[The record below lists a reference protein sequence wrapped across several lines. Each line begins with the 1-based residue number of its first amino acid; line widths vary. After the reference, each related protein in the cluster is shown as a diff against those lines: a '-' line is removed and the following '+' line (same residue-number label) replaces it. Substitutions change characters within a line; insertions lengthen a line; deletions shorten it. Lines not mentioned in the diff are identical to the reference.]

1 MFRHARIF
9 TMLAVVMLALVFSAG
24 SAGRVSAQS
33 QGCDITG
40 TRNGTATPTYGTT
53 GSTLIF
59 RGTGFAQGEDVSF
72 WFTTPQQEVFGT
84 ANPVSGG
91 VAPDGSVALRL
102 TIPREF
108 VDFAPGKWAITFQG
122 ATSNNVAVIY
132 FCVLTPEQATQVA
145 QPATA
150 TAVPPT
156 AVPPTAVPPTAVP
169 PTTVPTTA
177 VPATATTVAT
187 TAPAVSPTT
196 DAAMSPTAAAVSPT
210 AVATDAGA
218 AATATTAPALPTDTV
233 MPMESPTSAAI
244 PTEVLPVATPDTGT
258 GAGAGDLPGMPTA
271 GQSDGSMLVTL
282 VLAALGLMGAGL
294 LARRAK
300 SVSR

>member
-9 TMLAVVMLALVFSAG
+9 TMLAVVMLALVFSVG

-59 RGTGFAQGEDVSF
+59 RGTGFTRGEDVSF

-84 ANPVSGG
+84 ANPLSGG
-91 VAPDGSVALRL
+91 VAPDGSVSLRV
-102 TIPREF
+102 TIDQIL
-108 VDFAPGKWAITFQG
+108 VDEAPGKWAITFQG

-150 TAVPPT
+150 TSVPAT
-156 AVPPTAVPPTAVP
+156 ATS
-169 PTTVPTTA
+169 

-196 DAAMSPTAAAVSPT
+196 ADAAVSPTTAAAVSPT

-244 PTEVLPVATPDTGT
+244 PTEVMPMPTVDTGT
-258 GAGAGDLPGMPTA
+258 GAGAGDLPGMPTT
-271 GQSDGSMLVTL
+271 GQSDGSMIVTL

-294 LARRAK
+294 VARRAK

>member
-1 MFRHARIF
+1 
-9 TMLAVVMLALVFSAG
+9 MLAVVMLALVFSVG

-40 TRNGTATPTYGTT
+40 TRNGTATPTHGTT

-72 WFTTPQQEVFGT
+72 WFTTPDQEVFGT
-84 ANPVSGG
+84 ANPVGGG
-91 VAPDGSVALRL
+91 VAPDGSVSLRL

-156 AVPPTAVPPTAVP
+156 AVPATATS
-169 PTTVPTTA
+169 

-196 DAAMSPTAAAVSPT
+196 AAAVSPTAAAVSPTTAAAVSPT
-210 AVATDAGA
+210 AVATDTGA
-218 AATATTAPALPTDTV
+218 AATATTVPALPTDTV
-233 MPMESPTSAAI
+233 MPMESPTTAAI
-244 PTEVLPVATPDTGT
+244 PTEVMPVETPVG
-258 GAGAGDLPGMPTA
+258 GAEMPIGMPRA
-271 GQSDGSMLVTL
+271 GQSDWSMLVTL
-282 VLAALGLMGAGL
+282 MLASLGLFGL
-294 LARRAK
+294 GVLARRTK
-300 SVSR
+300 GVSR

>member
-9 TMLAVVMLALVFSAG
+9 AMLAVVMLALVFSAG

-40 TRNGTATPTYGTT
+40 TRNGTSTPTYGTV

-59 RGTGFAQGEDVSF
+59 RGTGFRQGEDVSF

-91 VAPDGSVALRL
+91 VAPDGSVSLRL

-122 ATSNNVAVIY
+122 AASNNVAVIY

-156 AVPPTAVPPTAVP
+156 AVPATATS
-169 PTTVPTTA
+169 

-187 TAPAVSPTT
+187 TAPAVSPTA
-196 DAAMSPTAAAVSPT
+196 DAAVSPTAAAAVSPT
-210 AVATDAGA
+210 AVATDTGA

-233 MPMESPTSAAI
+233 MPMESPTSEAI
-244 PTEVLPVATPDTGT
+244 PTEVLPVPTTDTG
-258 GAGAGDLPGMPTA
+258 GAAGTGDLPGMPTA
-271 GQSDGSMLVTL
+271 GQSDSSMLVTL
-282 VLAALGLMGAGL
+282 VLAALGLLGAGL
-294 LARRAK
+294 VARRAK